1 MFVKKHKQSI
11 NRSIRMS
18 RSMYDFLKHIS
29 SMKRDVTAND
39 FIVNL
44 IEDTKE
50 YQDFMKHYQADDKTP
65 SLFAQFFFSF
75 PLIDLGFL
83 GGTPKERVFVGN

>member
-18 RSMYDFLKHIS
+18 KSMYDFLKHIS

-50 YQDFMKHYQADDKTP
+50 YKDFMKHYQADDKTP
-65 SLFAQFFFSF
+65 SLFA
-75 PLIDLGFL
+75 
-83 GGTPKERVFVGN
+83 